1 MIFRKRRFRVLLV
14 TLICDEDLLVGSH
27 KGRKL
32 SKLKKRTSKRNA
44 AIFAVQQH
52 WNMLSLIYSNDGP
65 II

>member
-32 SKLKKRTSKRNA
+32 SKLKKKSSQEQA
-44 AIFAVQQH
+44 SE
-52 WNMLSLIYSNDGP
+52 MLQYLLCSSIG
-65 II
+65 IC